1 MGKKKIKNKSANQ
14 DAGGQVELI
23 WQRAAYHLHTFAYRD
38 PRSVFASGSALPVV
52 SPTTV
57 LLGIVSTLFCLG
69 DDEHARQFLSV
80 AHQCEVMIDAPDGII
95 FFRAFHQLRRYET
108 LKYDR
113 ANPRFGL
120 TNINQGTREYGLV
133 DGTVTLYVGVPREL
147 SESASL
153 ALSNLGHLG
162 THDSMCALLS
172 SVEECS
178 KPQPNEVLYLPSKEV
193 AQKLGEQVLAALSSG
208 ITIVTLSQ
216 FKKDAVIQP
225 TLPHWH
231 LVGGRDTELTAYAIP
246 GHIQGTTKGK
256 IYRKRR

>member
-1 MGKKKIKNKSANQ
+1 MGKKKVKAKSTSE
-14 DAGGQVELI
+14 DAEDQPELV

-38 PRSVFASGSALPVV
+38 PRSAFASGSALPVV

-57 LLGIVSTLFCLG
+57 ILGIVSTLFCLG
-69 DDEHARQFLSV
+69 DDGHAKQFLAL
-80 AHQCEVMIDAPDGII
+80 AHQCEVVIDGPDGII

-108 LKYDR
+108 LKYDK

-133 DGTVTLYVGVPREL
+133 DGTVTIYVGVPRKL
-147 SESASL
+147 SESASRG
-153 ALSNLGHLG
+153 LSNLRHLG
-162 THDSMCALLS
+162 THDSMVALVS
-172 SVEECS
+172 PVEECA
-178 KPQPNEVLYLPSKEV
+178 KPQPDEVLYLPSKEV
-193 AQKLGEQVLAALSSG
+193 AQKLGEQVLTALGSG
-208 ITIVTLSQ
+208 ITIVMLSQ
-216 FKKDAVIQP
+216 FKKDEAIQP

-231 LVGGRDTELTAYAIP
+231 LVGGKDTELTAYAIP